1 DDREDA
7 KMTDP
12 QDEFSP
18 FWPLTVVPFGTMP
31 QPPGSPPGPP
41 SEFPRINPA
50 LLALWDWSK
59 VPIPPAQAPWLPPA
73 MAPATPPLPSKA
85 HLASADDQGAMPE
98 SPETHRRRQGEP
110 RGLLYS
116 FSQPHQLPPA
126 IWDSSPWG
134 GGMDAPRGSR
144 GILGTLSPPNN
155 TWLGQSPYV

>member
-1 DDREDA
+1 
-7 KMTDP
+7 MTDP

-31 QPPGSPPGPP
+31 QPPRSPPGPP
-41 SEFPRINPA
+41 SRKGVSRHITQARRFVGTGQNAPP
-50 LLALWDWSK
+50 
-59 VPIPPAQAPWLPPA
+59 PPAQAPCFPPA

-116 FSQPHQLPPA
+116 FS
-126 IWDSSPWG
+126 
-134 GGMDAPRGSR
+134 
-144 GILGTLSPPNN
+144 
-155 TWLGQSPYV
+155 